1 MGFETPQ
8 PPLSEYLKQTTSG
21 DLQLPDFQ
29 RGWTWEDERVRS
41 LLVTVLRGHP
51 MGAVMLLETGNDLVR
66 FKPKPIEGTK
76 IPAGIEP
83 KLLLLDGQQR
93 LTSLTQALT
102 GTGVVNTKDG
112 KGKLLRRRY
121 YVDMRKAIEGDDAID
136 DAVFGVP
143 EDGVIR
149 ENFGRDI
156 KLDLSTRQL
165 ELAQEM
171 FPLRLLLA
179 GFDGF
184 SWLMSLDD
192 RDLSKTFSEAIYGPV
207 TTYQIPAIQLNKQ
220 TSKSAVATVFEKV
233 NTGGVPLSVF
243 ELLTAMF
250 AGDAAY
256 FAAHATDFRL
266 NDDWRSVQERFAHSS
281 ILSSV
286 SSTDFLQGIT
296 LLATLERQRRSTAD
310 RAPAVSAKRDDIL
323 KLQLEEYVRWRED
336 LVNAFEWCAT
346 FVADQHIFAT
356 EFLPY
361 STQLVPL
368 AVIRVILGEEADA
381 HGVKAR
387 LRQWYWCGILGELYG
402 SSTETRFA
410 RDVEQVPAWARDGSA
425 PSPLTV
431 NDAIFVESRLYTL
444 RTRRSA
450 AYKGIYALIVGCG
463 AKDWVKDVSFD
474 KVQYV
479 ALATDIHHIFPQKWC
494 KERGLDVVKWD
505 SIVNKTPLA
514 AETNRAI
521 GGAAPSA
528 YLQRVA
534 SRARLSAGEVD
545 ALLASHGVSA
555 GAARSDD
562 FDAHFGARKAWIL
575 DLIEGAM
582 GKRVQREESDL
593 DTAQLAAEYEPEDEV
608 EIAIESSAKDVEDD
622 DAA

>member
-8 PPLSEYLKQTTSG
+8 PPLSDYLKWTTSG
-21 DLQLPDFQ
+21 YLQLPDFQ

-76 IPAGIEP
+76 GPAVVEP
-83 KLLLLDGQQR
+83 KFLLLDGQQR

-102 GTGVVNTKDG
+102 ADGVVNTKDA

-121 YVDMRKAIEGDDAID
+121 YVDIRKAVEGDDAID
-136 DAVFGVP
+136 DAVFAVP

-156 KLDLSTRQL
+156 KRDLSTPEL

-179 GFDGF
+179 GYDGF
-184 SWLMSLDD
+184 SWLMNLAD
-192 RDLSKTFSEAIYGPV
+192 RNLSKQFSDAIYGPV
-207 TTYQIPAIQLNKQ
+207 TTYQIPAIQLNKE

-250 AGDAAY
+250 AGDADY
-256 FAAHATDFRL
+256 FATHGTDFRL
-266 NDDWRSVQERFAHSS
+266 NDDWRSIQERFAHSS

-286 SSTDFLQGIT
+286 GSTDFLQGVT

-310 RAPAVSAKRDDIL
+310 RTPAVSAKRDDIL
-323 KLQLEEYVRWRED
+323 KLQLDEYVRWRGR
-336 LVNAFEWCAT
+336 LVEALEWCAT
-346 FVADQHIFAT
+346 FVADQHIFAN

-368 AVIRVILGEEADA
+368 SVIRVILGDEADA

-410 RDVEQVPAWARDGSA
+410 RDVEQVPGWARHHDS
-425 PSPLTV
+425 PTPLTV
-431 NDAIFVESRLYTL
+431 TDATFAESRLYTL

-450 AYKGIYALIVGCG
+450 AYKGIYALIIGRG
-463 AKDWVKDVSFD
+463 AKDWIRDVSFD

-494 KERGLDVVKWD
+494 KDMGIDAVKWD

-528 YLQRVA
+528 YLERVG
-534 SRARLSAGEVD
+534 SRAQLSAEGVD
-545 ALLASHGVSA
+545 ELLESHGVLPD
-555 GAARSDD
+555 AARGDD
-562 FDAHFGARKAWIL
+562 FEAHFEHRKAWLL
-575 DLIEGAM
+575 DLIEAAM
-582 GKRVQREESDL
+582 GKRVQREEGAVD
-593 DTAQLAAEYEPEDEV
+593 AWQLAAEYEPEDEV
-608 EIAIESSAKDVEDD
+608 EVALESSVDSDENT
-622 DAA
+622 AA

>member
-8 PPLSEYLKQTTSG
+8 PALSDYLKQTTSG

-66 FKPKPIEGTK
+66 FKPKPIEGTNVS
-76 IPAGIEP
+76 AGVEP

-121 YVDMRKAIEGDDAID
+121 YVDIRKAIEGDDAID
-136 DAVFGVP
+136 DAVIGVP

-149 ENFGRDI
+149 ENFGRDV
-156 KLDLSTRQL
+156 KLDLSTREL

-184 SWLMSLDD
+184 SWLMSLED
-192 RDLSKTFSEAIYGPV
+192 RDLSKQFSEAIYGPV

-220 TSKSAVATVFEKV
+220 TSKSAVATVFERV

-250 AGDAAY
+250 AGDADY
-256 FAAHATDFRL
+256 FAAHGTDFRL
-266 NDDWRSVQERFAHSS
+266 NDDWRSVQERFAPSS

-296 LLATLERQRRSTAD
+296 LLATLERQRRSAAD
-310 RAPAVSAKRDDIL
+310 RTPAVSAKRDDIL
-323 KLQLEEYVRWRED
+323 KLKLEEYVRWRED
-336 LVNAFEWCAT
+336 LVSAFEWCAT

-410 RDVEQVPAWARDGSA
+410 RDVEQVPAWTRDSSA
-425 PSPLTV
+425 PNPLTV
-431 NDAIFVESRLYTL
+431 NDATFAESRLYTL

-450 AYKGIYALIVGCG
+450 AYR
-463 AKDWVKDVSFD
+463 VSM
-474 KVQYV
+474 
-479 ALATDIHHIFPQKWC
+479 
-494 KERGLDVVKWD
+494 R
-505 SIVNKTPLA
+505 
-514 AETNRAI
+514 
-521 GGAAPSA
+521 
-528 YLQRVA
+528 
-534 SRARLSAGEVD
+534 
-545 ALLASHGVSA
+545 
-555 GAARSDD
+555 
-562 FDAHFGARKAWIL
+562 
-575 DLIEGAM
+575 
-582 GKRVQREESDL
+582 
-593 DTAQLAAEYEPEDEV
+593 
-608 EIAIESSAKDVEDD
+608 
-622 DAA
+622 